1 MSKNILLAVFLLLF
15 SFASAK
21 EVKISVMPEDTK
33 IYVDGVYVGDGYTTV
48 NVRRRESFIVLKFEK
63 DGYVT
68 VNTKIFYKDKRKAI
82 SFVLRED
89 KFYSE
94 SIPVGNANKFFTQ
107 EIDVDYFK
115 DAKDTK
121 DANLL
126 VWKMMHQ
133 VLLNYFDEIESSD
146 MLSGFIQT
154 PWKVKPFPNSGI
166 QVRTRVTVKQ
176 SNIGNNLTYKIKIS
190 SETASIGT
198 NREESFQE
206 TMRIL
211 KKYESLISEFQSRL
225 GKI

>member
-1 MSKNILLAVFLLLF
+1 MCKNILLLTLLLSF
-15 SFASAK
+15 SFSSAR

-33 IYVDGVYVGDGYTTV
+33 IFVDGVYVGDGITTV
-48 NVRRRESFIVLKFEK
+48 NVKRKERFIVLKFEK

-68 VNTKIFYKDKRKAI
+68 LNTKIFFKDKRKAI
-82 SFVLRED
+82 SYQLRKDE
-89 KFYSE
+89 FYFE
-94 SIPVGNANKFFTQ
+94 STPVGNANKFFTQ
-107 EIDVDYFK
+107 EIDIDYFK

-121 DANLL
+121 EANLL

-154 PWKVKPFPNSGI
+154 PWKIKPFPNSGI

-176 SNIGNNLTYKIKIS
+176 SNLGKNLTYKIKIS

-198 NREESFQE
+198 NKEESFQK
-206 TMRIL
+206 TMRVL
-211 KKYESLISEFQSRL
+211 KKYETLISEFQSRL

>member
-115 DAKDTK
+115 DAKD
-121 DANLL
+121 ANLL

-176 SNIGNNLTYKIKIS
+176 SNIGNILTYKIKIS

>member
-1 MSKNILLAVFLLLF
+1 MSKNILLAAFLLLF

-68 VNTKIFYKDKRKAI
+68 MNTKIFYKDKRKAV

-115 DAKDTK
+115 DAK

>member
-1 MSKNILLAVFLLLF
+1 MSKNILLAAFLLLF

-68 VNTKIFYKDKRKAI
+68 MNTKIFYKDKRKAV
-82 SFVLRED
+82 SYQLRKD
-89 KFYSE
+89 DFYFE
-94 SIPVGNANKFFTQ
+94 STPVGNANKFFTQ

>member
-1 MSKNILLAVFLLLF
+1 MSKNILLAAFLLLF

-68 VNTKIFYKDKRKAI
+68 VNTKIFYKDKRKAV

-115 DAKDTK
+115 DAK

>member
-1 MSKNILLAVFLLLF
+1 MGKNILLLTLLLSF
-15 SFASAK
+15 SFSSAR

-33 IYVDGVYVGDGYTTV
+33 IFVDGVYVGDGITTV
-48 NVRRRESFIVLKFEK
+48 NVKRKERFIVLKFEK
-63 DGYVT
+63 EGYVT
-68 VNTKIFYKDKRKAI
+68 LNTKIFFKDKRKAI
-82 SFVLRED
+82 SYQLRKDE
-89 KFYSE
+89 FYFE
-94 SIPVGNANKFFTQ
+94 STPVGNANKFFTQ
-107 EIDVDYFK
+107 EIDIDYFK

-121 DANLL
+121 EANLL

-154 PWKVKPFPNSGI
+154 PWKIKPFPNSGI

-176 SNIGNNLTYKIKIS
+176 SNLGNNLTYKIKIS

-198 NREESFQE
+198 NKEESFQK
-206 TMRIL
+206 TMRVL
-211 KKYESLISEFQSRL
+211 KKYETLISEFQSRL

>member
-1 MSKNILLAVFLLLF
+1 
-15 SFASAK
+15 
-21 EVKISVMPEDTK
+21 
-33 IYVDGVYVGDGYTTV
+33 
-48 NVRRRESFIVLKFEK
+48 
-63 DGYVT
+63 
-68 VNTKIFYKDKRKAI
+68 
-82 SFVLRED
+82 
-89 KFYSE
+89 
-94 SIPVGNANKFFTQ
+94 
-107 EIDVDYFK
+107 
-115 DAKDTK
+115 
-121 DANLL
+121 
-126 VWKMMHQ
+126 
-133 VLLNYFDEIESSD
+133 

>member
-1 MSKNILLAVFLLLF
+1 MSKNILLFAFLLFF
-15 SFASAK
+15 SFAYSK
-21 EVKISVMPEDTK
+21 EVKITVMPEDTK
-33 IYVDGVYVGDGYTTV
+33 IFVDGVYVGDGITTV
-48 NVRRRESFIVLKFEK
+48 NVKRKESFIVLKFER

-68 VNTKIFYKDKRKAI
+68 VNTKLFFKDKRKAI
-82 SFVLRED
+82 SFQLRKDE
-89 KFYSE
+89 FYSE
-94 SIPVGNANKFFTQ
+94 SVPVGNANKFFSQ